1 MVVNVLHLWKVEVKL
16 LVENSDK
23 WCCPAERASRSE
35 LPMTQFSDVSACFKK
50 KKKNHI
56 FSWNVHHISKWFSR
70 NFNLLSCD
78 SISHNLQK
86 SCSKERKYFWTKTKK
101 LHSNKFLPQMLTW
114 LILLHKKTPQICYI
128 SAKSLHLVEYGQVK
142 FTCIYFPSWLKIN
155 PCLYIFQLLFTL
167 NYCFML
173 VEGEESF
180 EISWKLR

>member
-1 MVVNVLHLWKVEVKL
+1 MFCIFGRLKLSCLWKTLINDAAL
-16 LVENSDK
+16 LK
-23 WCCPAERASRSE
+23 G
-35 LPMTQFSDVSACFKK
+35 LPDQNCRWHNLMMSLHAL

-114 LILLHKKTPQICYI
+114 LILLHKKNSTNLLHKCKVITFSGIWSSEIYLHLFSFMIKNKPLIIYI
-128 SAKSLHLVEYGQVK
+128 SVAFYSELLLHVSGRWRIIWNQ
-142 FTCIYFPSWLKIN
+142 LKA
-155 PCLYIFQLLFTL
+155 
-167 NYCFML
+167 
-173 VEGEESF
+173 
-180 EISWKLR
+180 

>member
-1 MVVNVLHLWKVEVKL
+1 MFCIFGRLKLSCLWKTLINDAAL
-16 LVENSDK
+16 LK
-23 WCCPAERASRSE
+23 G
-35 LPMTQFSDVSACFKK
+35 LPDQNCRWHNLMMSLHAL

-155 PCLYIFQLLFTL
+155 PWLYIFQLVFTL